1 MAEYSI
7 FMQYDPQDKIYV
19 ASVPELQGCMAH
31 GETKEEAL
39 KEIEVAKELWI
50 ETALKDGLS
59 IPEPALFTS
68 LVVQMEVV
76 YITIQQK
83 IDMACA
89 HAGISKAE
97 LSRRLGYKKPQ
108 SFQTRY
114 ETGKFTQEELQEIA
128 KETGGL
134 YISLFKYPDGTEF

>member
-39 KEIEVAKELWI
+39 KEIEIAKELWI
-50 ETALKDGLS
+50 ETAKEDGLP

-68 LVVQMEVV
+68 VAVQMEVV
-76 YITIQQK
+76 KITV
-83 IDMACA
+83 
-89 HAGISKAE
+89 SKAAQRATE
-97 LSRRLGYKKPQ
+97 KYDKKNYDRILVKFPKGTKQQIQATGETVNGFINKAVAERLGQRKW
-108 SFQTRY
+108 
-114 ETGKFTQEELQEIA
+114 
-128 KETGGL
+128 
-134 YISLFKYPDGTEF
+134 

>member
-39 KEIEVAKELWI
+39 KEIEIAKELWI
-50 ETALKDGLS
+50 ETAKEDGLP

-68 LVVQMEVV
+68 VAVQMEVV
-76 YITIQQK
+76 KITVSKAQQK
-83 IDMACA
+83 ATKEWEKRNYD
-89 HAGISKAE
+89 SVN
-97 LSRRLGYKKPQ
+97 LRLPKGTKERIKNV
-108 SFQTRY
+108 S
-114 ETGKFTQEELQEIA
+114 ETVNGFIVAATLEKLEKEESEE
-128 KETGGL
+128 K
-134 YISLFKYPDGTEF
+134 

>member
-39 KEIEVAKELWI
+39 KEIEIAKELWI
-50 ETALKDGLS
+50 ETAKEDGLP

-68 LVVQMEVV
+68 VAVQMEVV
-76 YITIQQK
+76 KITV
-83 IDMACA
+83 
-89 HAGISKAE
+89 SKAAQRATE
-97 LSRRLGYKKPQ
+97 KYDKKNYDRILVKFPKGTKEQIQATGETVNGFINKAVAERLEKQ
-108 SFQTRY
+108 A
-114 ETGKFTQEELQEIA
+114 EN
-128 KETGGL
+128 
-134 YISLFKYPDGTEF
+134 

>member
-39 KEIEVAKELWI
+39 KEIEIAKELWI
-50 ETALKDGLS
+50 ETAKEDGLP

-68 LVVQMEVV
+68 IAVQMEVV
-76 YITIQQK
+76 KITV
-83 IDMACA
+83 
-89 HAGISKAE
+89 SKAAQRATE
-97 LSRRLGYKKPQ
+97 KYDKKNYDRILVKFPKGTKEQIQATGETVNGFINKAVAERLEKQAEK
-108 SFQTRY
+108 
-114 ETGKFTQEELQEIA
+114 
-128 KETGGL
+128 
-134 YISLFKYPDGTEF
+134 